1 MQTRKAAE
9 ATIERCI
16 SRGILVD
23 YLQGRKREVED
34 ITIQLFDEEEV
45 LHVYLLEKEREAA
58 ARGEK
63 LALSEASSRART
75 RLLFVCFGE

>member
-1 MQTRKAAE
+1 M
-9 ATIERCI
+9 
-16 SRGILVD
+16 
-23 YLQGRKREVED
+23 ED

-75 RLLFVCFGE
+75 RLLFVCFNEGRTLLRWQSWRHLDRQG

>member
-1 MQTRKAAE
+1 M
-9 ATIERCI
+9 
-16 SRGILVD
+16 
-23 YLQGRKREVED
+23 ED

-63 LALSEASSRART
+63 LALSEVSSRART